1 MTTGTFTE
9 QDTQTFATK
18 LEAFSQTLTT
28 GEQAVLTMIEQ
39 HLGTLV
45 TTSTDDDVQGYMMDL
60 GAVATIRQ
68 REMLHEADRFRA
80 GARAEG
86 EQVSDAAEDRAGFW
100 QRIAIALGNQATA
113 MAPRATG
120 QPATG

>member
-18 LEAFSQTLTT
+18 LEAFSQTLTP

-39 HLGTLV
+39 QLGTLV
-45 TTSTDDDVQGYMMDL
+45 TTTTDDDVQGYMIDL
-60 GAVATIRQ
+60 GEVAKVRQ

-80 GARAEG
+80 GARLDDEKAREAT
-86 EQVSDAAEDRAGFW
+86 ESRAGFW
-100 QRIAIALGNQATA
+100 QRIAMTLGNQATA

-120 QPATG
+120 QTATG